1 MSEDT
6 NRIER
11 ECIGCK
17 AFLGARFDEK
27 EETRRDEDNE
37 QLQPVEGGFKSEQT
51 GKSPGFG
58 LRAREKVRCGWD
70 HNTVKHLRP
79 NTCTASVPSREIPL
93 QEQVS
98 TILILWAKESVF
110 IANPR
115 IAILLHLHHSFA
127 SNSNSLSQTGSIPIL
142 SGNDVR
148 P

>member
-27 EETRRDEDNE
+27 EETRRDEDKE

-70 HNTVKHLRP
+70 HNTVEHLRP
-79 NTCTASVPSREIPL
+79 STCTVSVPSLDHSHSLGQRIGVYREPTNRDSL
-93 QEQVS
+93 
-98 TILILWAKESVF
+98 
-110 IANPR
+110 
-115 IAILLHLHHSFA
+115 A
-127 SNSNSLSQTGSIPIL
+127 SPPF
-142 SGNDVR
+142 VR
-148 P
+148 L